1 MKILNAEFAGAVH
14 APGRTPPCTL
24 PEIAFAG
31 RSNVGKSSL
40 LNALLH
46 RKGLARISHTP
57 GRTQAIHFYRVNG
70 RFFFVD
76 LPGYGYAR
84 APEAVRRAWRPLVEG
99 YLEGRASLRAV
110 VVILDIRRDPTAGD
124 VELLAY
130 LAHHGIPALVI
141 LSKADKLPRGAG
153 RPAPQRLPVHC
164 PAAPPSPGSTPSSF
178 PPSRTS
184 GRRPSGARS
193 ASAWRSDRAAR
204 AIGTRPVIAARS
216 RPSIYTCLRRTT
228 RRRRRARG
236 RRRGRR
242 GRLTPLREGAVK
254 KKMRKN

>member
-141 LSKADKLPRGAG
+141 LSKADKLPRG
-153 RPAPQRLPVHC
+153 R
-164 PAAPPSPGSTPSSF
+164 
-178 PPSRTS
+178 RT
-184 GRRPSGARS
+184 AR
-193 ASAWRSDRAAR
+193 ASA
-204 AIGTRPVIAARS
+204 IAGALSS
-216 RPSIYTCLRRTT
+216 RPSIPRVDPILFSAVTDLGKEALW
-228 RRRRRARG
+228 RAIRE
-236 RRRGRR
+236 
-242 GRLTPLREGAVK
+242 RLAV
-254 KKMRKN
+254 